1 MIACRITFPFDTF
14 TSALEPSFGVLQIW
28 ANDNKGVQMPNPLTI
43 ASNPMAVIE
52 TSNNPNWFV
61 STVGHDLTMI
71 SSSDST
77 LPAQDQSSSF
87 LGI

>member
-1 MIACRITFPFDTF
+1 
-14 TSALEPSFGVLQIW
+14 
-28 ANDNKGVQMPNPLTI
+28 MPNPLTI